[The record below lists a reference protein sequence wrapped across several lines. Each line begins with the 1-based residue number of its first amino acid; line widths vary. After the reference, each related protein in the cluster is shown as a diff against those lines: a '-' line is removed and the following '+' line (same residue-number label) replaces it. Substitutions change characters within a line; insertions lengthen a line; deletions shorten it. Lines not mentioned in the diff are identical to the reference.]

1 MLKYVLRRILF
12 IVPVLFGI
20 SLIVF
25 VIMTVIP
32 GDPGTLILGE
42 KATVE
47 QRNMLNEQLG
57 YNKPFA
63 ERYVNYIID
72 AIHGDFGN
80 SYRTRLERPV
90 AKEILASFSKD
101 IKACCTFFSD
111 CNVYW
116 HSNWNSFR
124 SKTIFS
130 S

>member
-72 AIHGDFGN
+72 AIQ
-80 SYRTRLERPV
+80 
-90 AKEILASFSKD
+90 
-101 IKACCTFFSD
+101 
-111 CNVYW
+111 
-116 HSNWNSFR
+116 
-124 SKTIFS
+124 
-130 S
+130 